1 MDGIDFVKSPT
12 ISASVK
18 SSAKVNTTE
27 AVSDRMV
34 TMIES
39 GEGNLEQRSR
49 LINR

>member
-1 MDGIDFVKSPT
+1 MDGMDFFKSPT

-18 SSAKVNTTE
+18 SSKKVNTTE

-34 TMIES
+34 TMIEF

-49 LINR
+49 LLNR